1 MTDTGW
7 FARDLRGTRAKARK
21 ESEPIEDPALRIMME
36 SWSHEGKAWSVGLKN
51 FVFTNTPTLHYSNI
65 PTWNSRCFY
74 SSNAGVFQD

>member
-36 SWSHEGKAWSVGLKN
+36 SWSHEGKAWSVGIMECWFEK
-51 FVFTNTPTLHYSNI
+51 FCFYQYSN
-65 PTWNSRCFY
+65 PPLFQY
-74 SSNAGVFQD
+74 SNLE